1 MSSANIYVGSARLR
15 MIAGVVVLILCVPA
29 AQAGTVAHYSFESDL
44 TDSGANSLDLN
55 TSSGAAAYATGQFGQ
70 AVDLDGSNWHY
81 NASTLF
87 DFGTGDFA
95 VAFWYQS
102 DHVLPD
108 GPFNN
113 GQMVTKANH
122 SSGAAGWGINQT
134 SGTSPVI
141 IAFDTDSGGFRHNE
155 PAPADDNVTYHH
167 VLMQRKGDFVE
178 SYMDGAPVGNLSGA
192 TGVSV
197 SNATYAMA
205 VGARGVLS
213 DGTGGSFGLDGRID
227 ELWLFD
233 MSLSQAQI
241 DNLISDNNPIPEPSS
256 GLLVLLAASGLAFR
270 NRTRR
275 ARG

>member
-1 MSSANIYVGSARLR
+1 MSSANIYAGSAGLR
-15 MIAGVVVLILCVPA
+15 RIAGLVALILCVPA
-29 AQAGTVAHYSFESDL
+29 AQAGTVAHYAFESDL
-44 TDSGANSLDLN
+44 TDSGANNLDL
-55 TSSGAAAYATGQFGQ
+55 TTGGGSAAYAGGQFGQ
-70 AVDLDGSNWHY
+70 AVDLGGSDYHY

-102 DHVLPD
+102 DHNGSVC
-108 GPFNN
+108 PFIN

-134 SGTSPVI
+134 SGTSPVV

-155 PAPADDNVTYHH
+155 PAPANDDTVYHH
-167 VLMQRKGDFVE
+167 LVMQRKGDFVE
-178 SYMDGAPVGNLSGA
+178 SYMDGAIVGNLSGA

-197 SNATYAMA
+197 SNAAYAMA

-213 DGTGGSFGLDGRID
+213 DGTLGAFGLDGRID

-241 DNLISDNNPIPEPSS
+241 DSLIRDNDPIPEPSS

-270 NRTRR
+270 KRTRR
-275 ARG
+275 TRG